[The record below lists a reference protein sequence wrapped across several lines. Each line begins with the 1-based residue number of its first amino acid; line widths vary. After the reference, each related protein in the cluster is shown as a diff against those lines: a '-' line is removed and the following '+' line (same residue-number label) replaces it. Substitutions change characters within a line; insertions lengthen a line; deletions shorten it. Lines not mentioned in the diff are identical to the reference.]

1 MSDEILSHTQIQSQ
15 VQALLNPGDTYEKWT
30 REVWSDRVVYEDADT
45 GRLYQQSI
53 TVADGSVE
61 LTGEPVEV
69 RVTYT
74 PL

>member
-1 MSDEILSHTQIQSQ
+1 MPNETLSHTQIQSQ

-45 GRLYQQSI
+45 GRLYQQAI
-53 TVADGSVE
+53 TLTNGAVE

-69 RVTYT
+69 RVSYE